1 VPESSVNFGAGVS
14 NAWSNVAAFVPKFA
28 VFLLILIVGY
38 LIAKA
43 IAKILSKVLT
53 RVGFDRL
60 VERDGVKRA
69 LDRSSYDAS
78 GILAKVVYYAIMLF
92 VLSTA
97 FGVFGSNPISDY
109 LRAVIAY
116 LPLVFVAIIIV
127 VIAAA
132 IAAGARTL
140 IENSLG
146 GLSYARVLAN
156 LASGLILA
164 IGVIAAL
171 DQLHIAAAVV
181 NAVLYAVL
189 AALAG
194 IAVVAVGGG
203 GIKTMAQRWEA
214 VAARYDEEKPTSV
227 SLIFRLSPPGGGGSG
242 DGPAASVAASSTT
255 SSTSCGASPS
265 PGACRRR
272 SAWLLPAR
280 SGSRPCVT
288 GTPLGRRRRSAAPAV
303 SPRVRAASWAS
314 CCSAPD
320 RESCRPAW
328 SSVSGPAAL

>member
-1 VPESSVNFGAGVS
+1 MPEASVNFGAGVS

-43 IAKILSKVLT
+43 IAKILSAVLT

-60 VERDGVKRA
+60 VERGGIKRA

-78 GILAKVVYYAIMLF
+78 DILAKVVYYAIMLF

-116 LPLVFVAIIIV
+116 LPLVFVAIVIV

-132 IAAGARTL
+132 IAAGARNL

-156 LASGLILA
+156 LASGFILA

-181 NAVLYAVL
+181 NAILYAVL
-189 AALAG
+189 AALVG
-194 IAVVAVGGG
+194 IAIVSVGGG
-203 GIKTMAQRWEA
+203 GIRTMSQRWEA
-214 VAARYDEEKPTSV
+214 VAARYDEEKPKVAGAVRSAPARPGQA
-227 SLIFRLSPPGGGGSG
+227 RLDTG
-242 DGPAASVAASSTT
+242 DREREPDTVARPY
-255 SSTSCGASPS
+255 GARPEN
-265 PGACRRR
+265 RR
-272 SAWLLPAR
+272 S
-280 SGSRPCVT
+280 
-288 GTPLGRRRRSAAPAV
+288 
-303 SPRVRAASWAS
+303 
-314 CCSAPD
+314 
-320 RESCRPAW
+320 
-328 SSVSGPAAL
+328 